1 MKSFFRKLNRSPRRT
16 AGVAIVLAAVLVPA
30 SLFAWGPNRTTY
42 TMEQPADHV
51 TFNSITNNPNYGDE
65 RNFVTVKDPKTN
77 QWVDNVTVEPGQ
89 EYTVRVLIH
98 NDAAENLNLVAMNT
112 TLHTAIGEKAIT
124 AHVSA
129 DNATPKTVYDDVFF
143 NSPKNFNLAY
153 IEGSATVYN
162 NGYAK
167 GGSGKPFSDAMVTKQ
182 GAKLGYKKE
191 GDGKIP
197 GCMKYINYVYF
208 KVKPQFAKE
217 PNFSVTKKVSHAG
230 KNQFKDSIEAKSGD
244 KIDYAIEFRNTGEVQ
259 LDDVV
264 LKDQLPAHVS
274 YVPGSSKLINS
285 QNAAPGKQLSDN
297 IVSQHGL
304 NIGSHAPNSN
314 SFVTFQ
320 AKVNKSIEDEC
331 GTSSLVNRVSAETN
345 YGKKEDTAD
354 VIVKVI
360 CDEKP
365 PVEKI
370 KVCELESKKIIEIN
384 KEDFDNSKHSTNLA
398 DCKEKPVEKI
408 EVCELSTKDIIKINK
423 DDFDSSKHSTD
434 LSDCEDKPVIET
446 IEVCEVT
453 TGKIIT
459 INKDLFD
466 SSQHST
472 NLADCDTPVVET
484 IEVCETATKNIVTIN
499 KNDFDASKHTTN
511 LSDCETVVTPTELP
525 QTGSTG
531 ASALA
536 VIGAMTLSLG
546 YVVAGRRLGNL

>member
-197 GCMKYINYVYF
+197 GCMEYINYVYF

-370 KVCELESKKIIEIN
+370 KVCEL
-384 KEDFDNSKHSTNLA
+384 
-398 DCKEKPVEKI
+398 
-408 EVCELSTKDIIKINK
+408 STKDIIKINK